1 MSNKTVVFP
10 GTFDPITLGHQDLV
24 LRAAELFDN
33 VIVAVANNVNKKTLL
48 SLDERISLCKQVFDN
63 TNNIKVEGFSSLL
76 VDFVK
81 NHNTNTV
88 IRGLRVVS
96 DFEYEF
102 QLANMNRRLNPDF
115 ETVFLT
121 PSEQYSFVSS
131 TLVKEISAL
140 GGDISPFVAPE
151 VEIVMQ
157 QRFQIK

>member
-24 LRAAELFDN
+24 KRAAELFDN
-33 VIVAVANNVNKKTLL
+33 VIVAVANNINKKTLL
-48 SLDERISLCKQVFDN
+48 SLDERVELCKQVFKN
-63 TNNIKVEGFSSLL
+63 TKNITIEGFSCLL

-81 NHNTNTV
+81 THKTNTV
-88 IRGLRVVS
+88 IRGLRVIS

-102 QLANMNRRLNPDF
+102 QLANMNRRLNSDF

-131 TLVKEISAL
+131 TLVKEIAVL
-140 GGDISPFVAPE
+140 GGDISAFVAPQ
-151 VEIVMQ
+151 VAAT
-157 QRFQIK
+157 IKQKFNI